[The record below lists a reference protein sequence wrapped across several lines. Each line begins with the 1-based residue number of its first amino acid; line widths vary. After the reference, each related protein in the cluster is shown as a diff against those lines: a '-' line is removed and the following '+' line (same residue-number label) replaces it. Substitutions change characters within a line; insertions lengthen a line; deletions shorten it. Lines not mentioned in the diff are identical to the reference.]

1 MIKRLLLPFF
11 TLLLFTL
18 LLYRCSDSIIVPGN
32 ENNLITNPSFEEN
45 GNASLNGWIIAGD
58 TINQFTTD
66 IPPNG
71 GNWAITI
78 NSVWISPL
86 TNGIYTTVKLSTGI
100 HIYRFSVWAKYQEV
114 TGSTNMLIIKP
125 DTTIV
130 LRSIQITDTL
140 WKEYSVIDTIA
151 ADVSDSLR
159 IILSGG
165 GSQILF
171 GKSYFDL
178 CTLELLE

>member
-1 MIKRLLLPFF
+1 MIKRLLFPFF
-11 TLLLFTL
+11 ILLLFSL
-18 LLYRCSDSIIVPGN
+18 VLYRCSDSIIVPGI
-32 ENNLITNPSFEEN
+32 ENNLILNPSFEEN
-45 GNASLNGWIIAGD
+45 GNASLAWWIIAGD

-86 TNGIYTTVKLSTGI
+86 TNGIYTTVKLSTGT
-100 HIYRFSVWAKYQEV
+100 HIYHFSVWAKYQNV
-114 TGSTNMLIIKP
+114 TGSTNMLIVKP

-140 WKEYSVIDTIA
+140 WKQYSVIDTIA
-151 ADVSDSLR
+151 ADISDSLR

-178 CTLELLE
+178 CMLELIE

>member
-1 MIKRLLLPFF
+1 MIKKLLISSFILLPF
-11 TLLLFTL
+11 TLFN
-18 LLYRCSDSIIVPGN
+18 YQCSDSIIVPGI
-32 ENNLITNPSFEEN
+32 ENNLILNPSFEEN
-45 GNASLNGWIIAGD
+45 GNASLAWWIIAGD

-86 TNGIYTTVKLSTGI
+86 TNGIYTTVKLSPGT
-100 HIYRFSVWAKYQEV
+100 HIYHFSVWAKYQNV
-114 TGSTNMLIIKP
+114 TGSTNMLIVKP

-140 WKEYSVIDTIA
+140 WKQYSVIDTIA
-151 ADVSDSLR
+151 ADDSDSLS

-178 CTLELLE
+178 CTLKLLE

>member
-1 MIKRLLLPFF
+1 MIKKLLISSFILLPF
-11 TLLLFTL
+11 TLLN
-18 LLYRCSDSIIVPGN
+18 YQCSDSIIVPGN
-32 ENNLITNPSFEEN
+32 ENNLILNPSFEEN
-45 GNASLNGWIIAGD
+45 GNASLAWWIIAGD

-86 TNGIYTTVKLSTGI
+86 TNGIYTTVKLSPGI
-100 HIYRFSVWAKYQEV
+100 HIYHFSVWAKYQKV
-114 TGSTNMLIIKP
+114 TGSTNMLIVKP

-140 WKEYSVIDTIA
+140 WKQYSVIDTIA
-151 ADVSDSLR
+151 ADDSDSLR

>member
-1 MIKRLLLPFF
+1 MIKRLLLPFSI
-11 TLLLFTL
+11 LLLFAL
-18 LLYRCSDSIIVPGN
+18 LNYQCSDSIITPDN
-32 ENNLITNPSFEEN
+32 ENNLIFNPSFEEN
-45 GNASLNGWIIAGD
+45 GNASLAGWIIAGD

-86 TNGIYTTVKLSTGI
+86 TNGIYTTVKLSPGI
-100 HIYRFSVWAKYQEV
+100 HIYRFSVWAKHQNV
-114 TGSTNMLIIKP
+114 TGSTNILIVKP
-125 DTTIV
+125 DTTII

-140 WKEYSVIDTIA
+140 WKQYSVIDTIA
-151 ADVSDSLR
+151 ADDSDSLS

-165 GSQILF
+165 GSQIIL